1 MSSINSSDRNSADEQ
16 IRRTRDAYQA
26 RESETAKRQKT
37 EVKNLTEAHQAEL
50 EKVRESHAGE
60 IETLKGRTK
69 EAITKRDMRY
79 QKEIDDLREMHQKQR
94 MKEAVESD
102 GRTARVIEGSKS
114 EIEKVRA
121 VGDQQRENV
130 KKTLLG
136 EIAERDRMLA
146 EQSVEARERFRS
158 EVGSVKENLNKAHE
172 KEIKAVAQSREEALG
187 DLKNQYSALRE
198 AKDEQIKSLD
208 RNFAS
213 QTKRRQVN
221 QEATI
226 SSERMDAKV
235 AIDNQ
240 REGFERGLEKN
251 RERYR
256 DALADARGEMSDARE
271 GLAKTAD
278 DRING
283 RVVSLESDYQRLKHD
298 LVRARVDGEAQKH
311 REVANARDGF
321 AKNIEV
327 YERERKEIVG
337 ATNENTK
344 REIARVNE
352 ANERALVG
360 SNNYFQDKIANEDI
374 RTGERFAGQKL
385 DFEKRAAHAEI
396 RTEDRF
402 GRLKSASD
410 AEAGRQRAY
419 FENAASA
426 MRENFDTS
434 LREMR
439 SRNAQEQQRLFA
451 QFAQQ
456 SAESD
461 RKSQQ
466 KLAETTARFEQQMAE
481 MNERHQKEL
490 KELQT
495 LSERKLKETEKRGQ
509 QETQTV
515 SSQLS
520 YRISKNE
527 ELHKNELEDMRRKHE
542 EALANLTKTRQT

>member
-1 MSSINSSDRNSADEQ
+1 
-16 IRRTRDAYQA
+16 
-26 RESETAKRQKT
+26 
-37 EVKNLTEAHQAEL
+37 
-50 EKVRESHAGE
+50 
-60 IETLKGRTK
+60 
-69 EAITKRDMRY
+69 MRY

-102 GRTARVIEGSKS
+102 NRAARAIEGVKG
-114 EIEKVRA
+114 EVEKVRA

-136 EIAERDRMLA
+136 EIAERDRKLA

-158 EVGSVKENLNKAHE
+158 EVGDVKSNLNKAHE
-172 KEIKAVAQSREEALG
+172 KEIKAVSQSREEALG

-208 RNFAS
+208 RNFNS
-213 QTKRRQVN
+213 QTKRRQIN

-226 SSERMDAKV
+226 SAERMDAKV

-271 GLAKTAD
+271 SLAKTAD
-278 DRING
+278 ERING
-283 RVVSLESDYQRLKHD
+283 RVVSLENDYQRLKHD
-298 LVRARVDGEAQKH
+298 LVRARVDGEVQKH
-311 REVANARDGF
+311 REVANARDSF

-327 YERERKEIVG
+327 YERERKDLVG
-337 ATNENTK
+337 ATNESTK

-360 SNNYFQDKIANEDI
+360 SNAYFQDKIATEDI
-374 RTGERFAGQKL
+374 RTGERFATQKL
-385 DFEKRAAHAEI
+385 DFDKRAAHTEI

-402 GRLKSASD
+402 GRLKSAAD

-426 MRENFDTS
+426 MRENFDNS

-490 KELQT
+490 KEIQT